1 MGELALNSSPRTVI
15 GKQVKALRRGGITPL
30 VMYGSNVDA
39 LPLQANS
46 RELARV
52 LKQAGGSRLI
62 TVNTGSGSQQALARA
77 VQREPISGR
86 ILHVDLFAV
95 SMTETINVEVPLV
108 LGGKSPAVDRGEGVL
123 VTGLGSIEI
132 EALPGDLIDNIH
144 VDLSGLNEVGD
155 ALYVKDLQAPSTV
168 KILTDP
174 EEMIVRITYLAVE
187 EEPAVEVVAEEAE
200 PEVITRG
207 KAEEESEE
215 TKESGGGEE

>member
-1 MGELALNSSPRTVI
+1 MRELALNPSPRSVV

-30 VMYGSNVDA
+30 VMYGSKVDA
-39 LPLQANS
+39 VPLQADS
-46 RELARV
+46 KELARV

-77 VQREPISGR
+77 VQREPISGQ

-108 LGGKSPAVDRGEGVL
+108 LMGKSPAVDRGEGVL

-132 EALPGDLIDNIH
+132 EALPGDLIDNVR
-144 VDLSGLNEVGD
+144 VDLGGLNKVGD
-155 ALYVKDLQAPSTV
+155 ALHVKDVQVPSTI

-174 EEMIVRITYLAVE
+174 DEMIARVTYLAAE
-187 EEPAVEVVAEEAE
+187 EVPAVELAAEQVE
-200 PEVITRG
+200 PEVIARG
-207 KAEEESEE
+207 KAEEAEDTE
-215 TKESGGGEE
+215 KV